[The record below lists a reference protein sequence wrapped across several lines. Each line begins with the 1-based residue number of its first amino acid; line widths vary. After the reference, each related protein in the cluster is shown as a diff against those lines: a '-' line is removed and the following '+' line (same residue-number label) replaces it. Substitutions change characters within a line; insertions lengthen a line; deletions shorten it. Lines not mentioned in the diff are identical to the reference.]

1 MKRLIPLVLTLACL
15 LATDVMAE
23 FYRYTDEAGN
33 PVFVDDLSKV
43 PPERLE
49 SLKSYREPLDG
60 LSEADRKQRREAAE
74 KARQA
79 RRKKTAPPESGPVET
94 AVTIRGNQVFVPVTL
109 GHGPHRVETTLLL
122 DTGASI
128 TAIHRDVAEQL
139 YLPAYRRVQART
151 ADGTIIEARIITL
164 ESLTVGPFQRR
175 DLTVGIIDHQAPQ
188 VPYRGLLGMNFLR
201 DFNYAVDVR
210 RGVIRWLP

>member
-1 MKRLIPLVLTLACL
+1 MKWWILVVLAMVIPTAGV
-15 LATDVMAE
+15 AE
-23 FYRYTDEAGN
+23 FYRYTDKAGN
-33 PVFVDDLSKV
+33 PVFVDDLGKV
-43 PPERLE
+43 PPEHRE
-49 SLKSYREPLDG
+49 ELKTYREPLDG
-60 LSEADRKQRREAAE
+60 LSGPERKRRREAAE
-74 KARQA
+74 KARKA
-79 RRKKTAPPESGPVET
+79 RRERATPPAAGPVET

-109 GHGPHRVETTLLL
+109 GHGIHRVETTLLL

-128 TAIHRDVAEQL
+128 TAIHHDVAERL

-151 ADGTIIEARIITL
+151 ADGAIIEARIITL

-175 DLTVGIIDHQAPQ
+175 NLTVGIIDHQAPQ

-201 DFNYAVDVR
+201 DFTYSVDVR